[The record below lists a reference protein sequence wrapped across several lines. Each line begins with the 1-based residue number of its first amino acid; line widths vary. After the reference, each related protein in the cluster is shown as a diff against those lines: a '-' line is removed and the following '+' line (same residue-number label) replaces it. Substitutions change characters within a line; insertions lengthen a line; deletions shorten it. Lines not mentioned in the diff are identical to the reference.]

1 MTSLKHELFNRL
13 QQQGLFWSY
22 AQQARLQDIGE
33 RTLVETC
40 FRYAD
45 WPELCLMF
53 KTFEREQ
60 LFDIWQQHVKPDT
73 RFKKQNLL
81 IARVLFGLDVE
92 AEYFKDASYARDKK
106 LRLLAG

>member
-1 MTSLKHELFNRL
+1 MEKQSLFNNL
-13 QQQGLFWSY
+13 QKQGLFWSY
-22 AQQARLQDIGE
+22 AANASLQDVGE
-33 RTLVETC
+33 QALIETC

-45 WPELCLMF
+45 WPELLLMF
-53 KTFEREQ
+53 ELFPRQQ
-60 LFDIWQQHVKPDT
+60 LFAIWQEQIKPDL

-92 AEYFKDASYARDKK
+92 ADYFESVSYARDKK

>member
-1 MTSLKHELFNRL
+1 MKATKHCLFSRL

-22 AQQARLQDIGE
+22 ANDTRLGDIGE
-33 RTLVETC
+33 QALIETC

-53 KTFEREQ
+53 QLFEREQ
-60 LFDIWQQHVKPDT
+60 LLSTWQQEIKPDP

-81 IARVLFGLDVE
+81 IARVLFGMDVE
-92 AEYFKDASYARDKK
+92 ADYFEGASYERDKK